1 MGLKSLL
8 LGRAVRAAADTVK
21 DAFDADRL
29 LQTAMAALIETRK
42 AEHETRPERGW
53 RPGAPLSLLL
63 AGYVGS
69 RNTGADVRVEEMI
82 RQLRHLFGDEH
93 LDLSILTIDPQWTKG
108 YFKTV
113 KQVTVPELF
122 PKFLFDEVRR
132 YDGVIACEG
141 SMFKSKFAS
150 ALTTMMVGA
159 LGLALAED
167 KLAVGYGG
175 EAGSMDESLEALVK
189 RYVKG
194 ALIVTRN
201 VESQKVLDRLGIASR
216 LGTDTA
222 WTLGDPP
229 PELADKLLLRAGWD
243 GKKPVV
249 VLCPIHPFAWPVRP
263 DPFKAAAHRLT
274 GAYGDAHFR
283 SIYFHAQGPEVDRK
297 QQRYLSALAGA
308 LADFRR
314 EADVFPVVVGMEALD
329 RVAVE
334 GFVAR
339 YEERF
344 HETLPSFVA
353 DEHDQHQV
361 VSLLRRASMLVSSRY
376 HAVVCSMPAG
386 VPSVGVTMD
395 ERLRNLFSERGQPEL
410 CIECTDE
417 HLDEKVL
424 AGLRTLHQNPS
435 GVRAGIEKC
444 VAANL
449 IRMGEM
455 GAHLVEAVREKYPR
469 FPLRPEL
476 GVGKDPLAHLPALP
490 AAQRRILSQHGL
502 LRASSA
508 QVTAS

>member
-1 MGLKSLL
+1 MGVKRAL
-8 LGRAVRAAADTVK
+8 LGRALRAVGDTVK
-21 DAFDADRL
+21 DALDADRL
-29 LQTAMAALIETRK
+29 LQSGMAALIEARK
-42 AEHETRPERGW
+42 AEHEANPQRGW
-53 RPGAPLSLLL
+53 RPGTPLSLLL

-82 RQLRHLFGDEH
+82 RQLRHLLGDEH
-93 LDLSILTIDPQWTKG
+93 LELAVMTIDPEWTRG
-108 YFKTV
+108 YFRTV
-113 KQVTVPELF
+113 KQLVIPQLF
-122 PKFLFDEVRR
+122 PKFLYDTVPR

-159 LGLALAED
+159 LGLSLAEE

-175 EAGSMDESLEALVK
+175 EAGAMDESLEKLVTK
-189 RYVKG
+189 YVKG

-201 VESQKVLDRLGIASR
+201 VESQRVLDRLKIDSR

-229 PELADKLLLRAGWD
+229 PELADRLLARAGWD
-243 GKKPVV
+243 GKKPVLV
-249 VLCPIHPFAWPVRP
+249 ICPIHPFAWPVRP

-297 QQRYLSALAGA
+297 QQKYLGAVAGA
-308 LADFRR
+308 LRDFRR
-314 EADVFPVVVGMEALD
+314 EADVFPILVGMEALD

-334 GFVAR
+334 GLR
-339 YEERF
+339 DLYDERF
-344 HETLPSFVA
+344 GERLPTFVS
-353 DEHDQHQV
+353 DEHDQHEIV
-361 VSLLRRASMLVSSRY
+361 ALLRRASMMVSSRY

-386 VPSVGVTMD
+386 VPSMGVTMD
-395 ERLRNLFSERGQPEL
+395 ERLRNLFAERGQPEL
-410 CIECTDE
+410 IAEVTDDD
-417 HLDEKVL
+417 LDQRIL
-424 AGLRTLHQNPS
+424 AGLRILHRSPQD
-435 GVRAGIEKC
+435 VRRGIERC

-455 GAHLVEAVREKYPR
+455 GAHLIEAVRERYPR
-469 FPLRPEL
+469 FPIRPEL

-490 AAQRRILSQHGL
+490 PAQRRILSEHGHAPD
-502 LRASSA
+502 RATVSA
-508 QVTAS
+508 

>member
-1 MGLKSLL
+1 VGLKSLL
-8 LGRAVRAAADTVK
+8 LGRAFGAATDAVK
-21 DAFDADRL
+21 DALDADRL

-93 LDLSILTIDPQWTKG
+93 LDLTVMTIDREWTRG

-113 KQVTVPELF
+113 KQILLPQLF

-159 LGLALAED
+159 LGLALAEE

-175 EAGSMDESLEALVK
+175 EAGSMDESLESLVK

-201 VESQKVLDRLGIASR
+201 VESQKVLERLGIATR

-229 PELADKLLLRAGWD
+229 EALATKLLTRAGWD
-243 GKKPVV
+243 GQKPVLV
-249 VLCPIHPFAWPVRP
+249 ICPIHPFAWPVRP

-274 GAYGDAHFR
+274 GAYADAHFR
-283 SIYFHAQGPEVDRK
+283 SIYFHAQGPEIDKK
-297 QQRYLSALAGA
+297 QQRYLGA
-308 LADFRR
+308 LASALRDFRR
-314 EADVFPVVVGMEALD
+314 EADVFPIVVGMEALD
-329 RVAVE
+329 RGAVE
-334 GFVAR
+334 GLVAR

-344 HETLPSFVA
+344 GERLPSFVS
-353 DEHDQHQV
+353 DEHDQHEIV
-361 VSLLRRASMLVSSRY
+361 ALLRRASMLVSSRY

-395 ERLRNLFSERGQPEL
+395 ERLRNLFVERGQPEL
-410 CIECTDE
+410 CVECNDD

-424 AGLRTLHQNPS
+424 AGLRTLHRSPTE
-435 GVRAGIEKC
+435 VRRGIEKC

-449 IRMGEM
+449 IRLGEM
-455 GAHLVEAVREKYPR
+455 GAHLVEAVRERYPR

-476 GVGKDPLAHLPALP
+476 GTGKDPLAHLPTLP
-490 AAQRRILSQHGL
+490 AAQRRILEGQGL
-502 LRASSA
+502 LRKSA
-508 QVTAS
+508 AEATA

>member
-1 MGLKSLL
+1 VGLKSLL
-8 LGRAVRAAADTVK
+8 LGRAFGAATDAVK
-21 DAFDADRL
+21 DALDADRL

-93 LDLSILTIDPQWTKG
+93 LDLTVMTIDREWTRG

-113 KQVTVPELF
+113 KQILLPQLF

-159 LGLALAED
+159 LGLALAEE

-175 EAGSMDESLEALVK
+175 EAGSMDESLESLVK

-201 VESQKVLDRLGIASR
+201 VESQKVLERLGIATR

-229 PELADKLLLRAGWD
+229 EALATKLLTRAGWD
-243 GKKPVV
+243 GQKPVLV
-249 VLCPIHPFAWPVRP
+249 ICPIHPFAWPVRP

-274 GAYGDAHFR
+274 GAYADAHFR
-283 SIYFHAQGPEVDRK
+283 SIYFHAQGPEIDKK
-297 QQRYLSALAGA
+297 QQRYLGA
-308 LADFRR
+308 LASALRDFRR
-314 EADVFPVVVGMEALD
+314 EADVFPIVVGMEALD
-329 RVAVE
+329 RGAVE
-334 GFVAR
+334 GLVAR

-344 HETLPSFVA
+344 GERLPSFVS
-353 DEHDQHQV
+353 DEHDQHEIV
-361 VSLLRRASMLVSSRY
+361 ALLRRASMLVSSRY

-395 ERLRNLFSERGQPEL
+395 ERLRNLFVERGQPEL
-410 CIECTDE
+410 CVECNDD

-424 AGLRTLHQNPS
+424 AGLRTLHRSPTE
-435 GVRAGIEKC
+435 VRRGIEKC

-449 IRMGEM
+449 IRLGEM
-455 GAHLVEAVREKYPR
+455 GAHLVEAVRERYPR

-476 GVGKDPLAHLPALP
+476 GTGKDPLAHLPTLP
-490 AAQRRILSQHGL
+490 PAQRRILEGQGL
-502 LRASSA
+502 LRTSA
-508 QVTAS
+508 AGATA